1 MVKLDTTTHS
11 TNYSKNFPIGRKRK
25 LVRNKKN
32 ETESNSELNEYAR
45 EIAEKINYLFENYK
59 KPNGQ
64 KYSYLE
70 VEALT
75 EGKVHNSW
83 LSRVASGQSPRP
95 SLWSLKALSKVFG
108 VEPGFWF
115 KDLDEWTLEQEQ
127 KKSQLENPEIQQ
139 IALRANKLSP
149 QEKQVLLDLIES
161 FERRFSSNPSGTG
174 ANYEG

>member
-1 MVKLDTTTHS
+1 MVKS
-11 TNYSKNFPIGRKRK
+11 
-25 LVRNKKN
+25 NKKLEN
-32 ETESNSELNEYAR
+32 DGESEQSDYAR
-45 EIAEKINYLFENYK
+45 EIAEKINYLFENYRK
-59 KPNGQ
+59 ANGQ
-64 KYSYLE
+64 KYNYLE

-83 LSRVASGQSPRP
+83 LSRVASGHSPRP

-115 KDLDEWTLEQEQ
+115 KDLDEWISEQ
-127 KKSQLENPEIQQ
+127 KQRKTELENPEIQQ

-161 FERRFSSNPSGTG
+161 FEKRFSTRSSSSTSIQIVDENLERE
-174 ANYEG
+174 NER

>member
-1 MVKLDTTTHS
+1 
-11 TNYSKNFPIGRKRK
+11 
-25 LVRNKKN
+25 LVRNNKKS
-32 ETESNSELNEYAR
+32 ESESNSEQSEYAR
-45 EIAEKINYLFENYK
+45 EIAEKINYLFENYRNDK
-59 KPNGQ
+59 GQ

-108 VEPGFWF
+108 IDPGFWF
-115 KDLDEWTLEQEQ
+115 KELDEWISEQNQ
-127 KKSQLENPEIQQ
+127 AKENSEDPEIQR

-149 QEKQVLLDLIES
+149 EEKQVLMDMIES
-161 FERRFSSNPSGTG
+161 FEKRFSSKKQMQ
-174 ANYEG
+174 

>member
-1 MVKLDTTTHS
+1 M
-11 TNYSKNFPIGRKRK
+11 
-25 LVRNKKN
+25 VRNNKKSD
-32 ETESNSELNEYAR
+32 TEENSGQNEYAR

-59 KPNGQ
+59 KSNGL

-115 KDLDEWTLEQEQ
+115 KELDEWLSDKNQSKLSPEDLETQH
-127 KKSQLENPEIQQ
+127 
-139 IALRANKLSP
+139 IALRASTLSHE
-149 QEKQVLLDLIES
+149 EKQVLLDLIES
-161 FERRFSSNPSGTG
+161 FERRLSNNKKSNILGVG
-174 ANYEG
+174 DEIDKENEKKQK